1 MKLQRL
7 RVEQLRQFRAP
18 FELAGLDPGLNLL
31 VGPNEAGKSTLVRAL
46 RAAFFERH
54 RSTTVDDL
62 LPWGEPS
69 AAPDVEVDFT
79 VGDTA
84 YRLRK
89 RFLHRKRCELR
100 VGSRVLDGDDA
111 EQHLAQL
118 LGFQFAARGAS
129 RPEHWGIPGLLWI
142 EQGGAQELAESVSH
156 AGDHLRQAL
165 EKSVTEIASSQGDTV
180 IGQVRAQRE
189 LLLTSTGK
197 PRAAYADAIAESDA
211 ATGRV
216 AELDARIAQYRQQV
230 DRLGELQR
238 EHTADLSAK
247 PWERAQADQQL
258 AQAQLAS
265 LQTQAAHIDSD
276 KATLRQLEQRCELLR
291 VQRDA
296 VTQQE
301 QDLATRALELQNT
314 RAELAQAQAA
324 DTRWTTARADADRSM
339 QDSNTA
345 LALARQQELRADLL
359 RREHECLERAA
370 ALAHTIGRAEAELA
384 QLQAHRALAG
394 ASAPG
399 RPEIDRL
406 RDQHQRLGA
415 LRIRR
420 QAVATRVQFELI
432 APERVT
438 LSGENLSGTGERLL
452 TTPTVVDIADV
463 GKLTITPGGTDL
475 GALARDEAALLAEHQ
490 ALLQRLEAADLEDAE
505 TRFGAA
511 EQARRDADHAARLL
525 ASLAPEGL
533 DLLRS
538 QHAQLQARAQQAQRQ
553 RASLGEP
560 MPGSA
565 ELSLAQAEAL
575 QELAASHLQKVTQQ
589 ADAARDALTGAQ
601 ARCDAAQ
608 REHDALHKQLAD
620 PSRLDRTQASA
631 SQLAQALA
639 QADTVRQH
647 IDTRQ
652 AALDAARPDILT
664 QDVSRLQRS
673 AEQSL
678 LVLRERQSTMALL
691 QGKLEEAGAQG
702 LEEERARQQLRCDDA
717 RRRRDELRLRAEA
730 LDLLLGLL
738 ESHRSALTQ
747 RLQAPLQAHV
757 QHYLQL
763 LFPRATLD
771 IGANLTPG
779 RLTRAGPHGAQTG
792 PVAELSYGAREQMGV
807 ISRLAYADLLKAA
820 GRPTLVILDDALV
833 HSDEQRL
840 EQMKRILFDAAQRH
854 QVLLFTCHPQAWRAL
869 GAIPRRIASG
879 STGADA

>member
-31 VGPNEAGKSTLVRAL
+31 AGPNEAGKSTLVRAL

-79 VGDTA
+79 VGDTS
-84 YRLRK
+84 YQLRK

-100 VGSRVLDGDDA
+100 VGSCVLDGDDA

-142 EQGGAQELAESVSH
+142 EQGGAQELAESVSY

-189 LLLTSTGK
+189 LLLTSTGR

-211 ATGRV
+211 ATSRV
-216 AELDARIAQYRQQV
+216 AELDARISQYRQQV
-230 DRLGELQR
+230 DQLGELQR
-238 EHTADLSAK
+238 EHAADTSTR
-247 PWERAQADQQL
+247 PWEHAQADQQH

-265 LQTQAAHIDSD
+265 LQTQAAQIDTD
-276 KATLRQLEQRCELLR
+276 KATLRQLEQRCELLQA
-291 VQRDA
+291 QRDA

-301 QDLATRALELQNT
+301 QDLATRVLEWQNT
-314 RAELAQAQAA
+314 RAELAQAQAT
-324 DTRWTTARADADRSM
+324 DTRWTKARADADRSL

-345 LALARQQELRADLL
+345 LALARQHDLRADLL
-359 RREHECLERAA
+359 RREHESLERAA
-370 ALAHTIGRAEAELA
+370 ALAHTISRAEAELA
-384 QLQAHRALAG
+384 QLQAHRALAA
-394 ASAPG
+394 ASALG
-399 RPEIDRL
+399 RPEIDLL
-406 RDQHQRLGA
+406 REQHQRLGA
-415 LRIRR
+415 LRIRQ
-420 QAVATRVQFELI
+420 QAGATRVQFELLTQ
-432 APERVT
+432 ARVT
-438 LSGENLSGTGERLL
+438 LSGDNLSGTGERLL
-452 TTPTVVDIADV
+452 TTPTAIDIADI
-463 GKLTITPGGTDL
+463 GRLTITPGGTDL

-490 ALLQRLEAADLEDAE
+490 ALLQRLGAANLEDAE
-505 TRFGAA
+505 TRFGTAQ
-511 EQARRDADHAARLL
+511 QAQRDVDHGTRML
-525 ASLAPEGL
+525 ANLAPEGL
-533 DLLRS
+533 DLLRTE
-538 QHAQLQARAQQAQRQ
+538 HAELLARAQQAQRQ
-553 RASLGEP
+553 RAPLGEP

-565 ELSLAQAEAL
+565 DLSLAQAEAL
-575 QELAASHLQKVTQQ
+575 QVLATSHLKKLTQQ
-589 ADAARDALTGAQ
+589 ANGAREALTKVQ
-601 ARCDAAQ
+601 ARCEAAQ
-608 REHDALHKQLAD
+608 REHDALHKLIADPARLDRAQAGARQLAD
-620 PSRLDRTQASA
+620 
-631 SQLAQALA
+631 ALA
-639 QADTVRQH
+639 QTDTVRQH
-647 IDTRQ
+647 ISTRQ
-652 AALDAARPDILT
+652 TALDAARPDILM
-664 QDVSRLQRS
+664 QDVSRFQRS

-678 LVLRERQSTMALL
+678 LVFRERQSTMALL

-702 LEEERARQQLRCDDA
+702 LEEERAQQRQRADTA
-717 RRRRDELRLRAEA
+717 SRRRDELRLRAEA

-738 ESHRSALTQ
+738 EERRRALTR
-747 RLQAPLQAHV
+747 RLQAPLQAHI

-779 RLTRAGPHGAQTG
+779 QLTRTGPLGAQTG

-820 GRPTLVILDDALV
+820 GRPTLLILDDALV

-854 QVLLFTCHPQAWRAL
+854 QVLLFTCHPQAWRDL
-869 GAIPRRIASG
+869 GAVPRRIAAG
-879 STGADA
+879 STSPDI